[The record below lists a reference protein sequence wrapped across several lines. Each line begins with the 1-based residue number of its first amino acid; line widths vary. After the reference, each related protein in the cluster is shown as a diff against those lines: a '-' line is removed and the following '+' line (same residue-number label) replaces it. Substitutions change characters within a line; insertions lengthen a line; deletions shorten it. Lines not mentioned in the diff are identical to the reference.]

1 MVRNGS
7 VVFQKVFVRSRGTV
21 PVIRD
26 VLMIVLEDVKV
37 FIKTRGGTGI
47 EFTRLGVCTVDY
59 L

>member
-26 VLMIVLEDVKV
+26 VLMIVMEDVKV
-37 FIKTRGGTGI
+37 FIKRRGGNGI